1 MQFNFN
7 TVLEDAPITVF
18 WEYEEDKDGVYN
30 SYVKK
35 VIFNGIDV
43 VPILSEQTFY
53 ELDAEAIVAYE
64 QSHD

>member
-18 WEYEEDKDGVYN
+18 WEYEEDADGVYN

-43 VPILSEQTFY
+43 MPILSEQTAY